1 MNPQLL
7 KYGIVALAIA
17 GVFFAHR
24 VIVKRAENESYTRG
38 FIAARAEFL
47 TRENEELT
55 KRNLK
60 IVELEGKYRELEHRA
75 TELVADIA
83 NHHAKEMRRVEAQR
97 NAALADAKR
106 FRLQWTTQCTPSERP
121 VGDLTAEA
129 PAASGGAVG
138 TAQCELPDE
147 VRGSLINLAAQANR
161 AVAER
166 NALLEIAK
174 ADREVCK

>member
-1 MNPQLL
+1 MSPQLL

-47 TRENEELT
+47 TRENEELA
-55 KRNLK
+55 KRNMK
-60 IVELEGKYRELEHRA
+60 IVELESKYRELEHRA
-75 TELVADIA
+75 AGLVADIS
-83 NHHAKEMRRVEAQR
+83 NLHVKEIRRVETQR
-97 NAALADAKR
+97 DAALADAKR
-106 FRLQWTTQCTPSERP
+106 FRLQWTTQCTPGERP
-121 VGDLTAEA
+121 AGDRTAET
-129 PAASGGAVG
+129 PAAPGGVVG

-147 VRGSLINLAAQANR
+147 VRGSLIDLAAQADR
-161 AVAER
+161 VVAER
-166 NALLEIAK
+166 NALLAIAK